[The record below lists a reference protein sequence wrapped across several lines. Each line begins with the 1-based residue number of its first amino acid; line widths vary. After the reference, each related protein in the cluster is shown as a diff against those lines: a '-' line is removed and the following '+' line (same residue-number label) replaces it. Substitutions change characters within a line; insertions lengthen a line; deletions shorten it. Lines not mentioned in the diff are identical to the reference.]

1 VPPVGIPDGGWCRS
15 GPAARA
21 RCSRHVH
28 FEPRDETALD
38 LAFGAFPAH
47 ESVELAEREVDGISI
62 ALYWLRGSDVLAVTV
77 DDATTGDRFE
87 LVVAEKERP
96 LDVFYHP
103 FAYAHARGIELFGDR
118 HLAGVAVDV

>member
-1 VPPVGIPDGGWCRS
+1 MEVGAEAGQRPGRD
-15 GPAARA
+15 ARGM
-21 RCSRHVH
+21 STLNLD
-28 FEPRDETALD
+28 DESALD

-47 ESVELAEREVDGISI
+47 ESVELAAREVDGISI